1 MCSKL
6 KGKEDWRK
14 KANNTVSD
22 GAKRRVSARNKDSM
36 DGVADLLGASSSR
49 RGGRKMNKASRKALR
64 VEAARLA
71 APVKVEILEVGP
83 EGMSCQEL
91 AESLAVNDSEIVKV
105 LFMKGIGIT
114 VNQTLDEETV
124 KLICKEF
131 EVEVVEAGTI
141 RVEDLAK
148 KSNAFIDDDD
158 LEHLVARPPVVTIM
172 GHVDHGKV
180 HVVFISSL
188 VASTVFYSMKFAA
201 HAARRKMQV
210 IVGLLSC
217 SFTSP

>member
-1 MCSKL
+1 M

-14 KANNTVSD
+14 RANNTVSD
-22 GAKRRVSARNKDSM
+22 GAKRRVSARNEDSM
-36 DGVADLLGASSSR
+36 EGVADLLGASTSR

-83 EGMSCQEL
+83 EGLSCQEL
-91 AESLAVNDSEIVKV
+91 AEALAINDSEIVKV

-148 KSNAFIDDDD
+148 KSNVFLDDEDIG
-158 LEHLVARPPVVTIM
+158 HLVPRPPVVTIM

-180 HVVFISSL
+180 HVIFISCAL
-188 VASTVFYSMKFAA
+188 VSALGY
-201 HAARRKMQV
+201 
-210 IVGLLSC
+210 LW
-217 SFTSP
+217 

>member
-1 MCSKL
+1 MFKL

-14 KANNTVSD
+14 KAANSVSD

-36 DGVADLLGASSSR
+36 DGVADLLGGKTAR
-49 RGGRKMNKASRKALR
+49 RGGRKMSKASRKAIRL
-64 VEAARLA
+64 EAARLA

-91 AESLAVNDSEIVKV
+91 AEALAVNDSEIVKV

-124 KLICKEF
+124 KLVCKSF

-148 KSNAFIDDDD
+148 KSNAFLDDED
-158 LEHLVARPPVVTIM
+158 LGHLVSRPPVVTIM

-180 HVVFISSL
+180 Q
-188 VASTVFYSMKFAA
+188 FYF
-201 HAARRKMQV
+201 V
-210 IVGLLSC
+210 C
-217 SFTSP
+217 